1 MDRWHKGASCCP
13 VSRDKGGGVSQEEV
27 SGGFLGIRGEE
38 GREKGGWHCKE
49 QLVLN
54 PVTVPV

>member
-1 MDRWHKGASCCP
+1 MDRWHKGAACCP
-13 VSRDKGGGVSQEEV
+13 VSGDKGGVTGK
-27 SGGFLGIRGEE
+27 EE
-38 GREKGGWHCKE
+38 GDRRGWRKEGRKKGGWHCKE